1 MQKIGIRVTLRLS
14 VGCALFGR
22 ANRFV
27 GSVSANFVQS
37 KIDNKRS
44 LECKKLAFT

>member
-27 GSVSANFVQS
+27 GSVSANVILVSQFRGFS
-37 KIDNKRS
+37 I
-44 LECKKLAFT
+44 